1 MIKTYIYC
9 SYKLSPVG
17 FQLGTITYSESFQK
31 EYYIPTRNEITPFV
45 ATAFEQG
52 LVKSV
57 WGKIPSTEPA
67 RYILMVKKLNYSKQ
81 SNNEYGSDLYMNFAF
96 EFDSFEEFKNFKNN
110 IDIITDLA
118 SQTAEFICP
127 NNTIPEFALKID
139 ANKFNSFIERLLKSN
154 ESSKTNTNILNC
166 KQDTFFSLISSSD
179 YTKEIIK
186 IFQLEQPNFSIIK
199 KPNAIYQ
206 YTKKKI
212 MLHLEKKILIRIILF
227 LILLVIFLI
236 IQIFLNYHPAKTENS
251 LSL

>member
-1 MIKTYIYC
+1 MLKTYIYC

-17 FQLGTITYSESFQK
+17 FQLGTIEYSESPKK
-31 EYYIPTRNEITPFV
+31 EYYIPTHNDITPFV

-52 LVKSV
+52 LVKSIY
-57 WGKIPSTEPA
+57 GKIPSTEPA
-67 RYILMVKKLNYSKQ
+67 RYIFMIKKLNYSKQ
-81 SNNEYGSDLYMNFAF
+81 NNEEFGSDLYMNFAF

-110 IDIITDLA
+110 INVITDLA
-118 SQTAEFICP
+118 SKTAEFICP
-127 NNTIPEFALKID
+127 DNTIPEFALKID
-139 ANKFNSFIERLLKSN
+139 ANKFNSFIKRLLKSN
-154 ESSKTNTNILNC
+154 ESNKTNTNIANC

-179 YTKEIIK
+179 YTKEIAK
-186 IFQLEQPNFSIIK
+186 IFQLEQSNIIK
-199 KPNAIYQ
+199 QSNAIYR